1 MDYTSAACLPPTR
14 RCASGGDVAACYD
27 IVCLGRM
34 TKEYYVIPLTDGR
47 KGSKGVEWVLS
58 FSDLAS
64 RND

>member
-1 MDYTSAACLPPTR
+1 MDYTRAASLPPTR

-34 TKEYYVIPLTDGR
+34 TKEYYVIPLADGR
-47 KGSKGVEWVLS
+47 KGSEGLEWVLS